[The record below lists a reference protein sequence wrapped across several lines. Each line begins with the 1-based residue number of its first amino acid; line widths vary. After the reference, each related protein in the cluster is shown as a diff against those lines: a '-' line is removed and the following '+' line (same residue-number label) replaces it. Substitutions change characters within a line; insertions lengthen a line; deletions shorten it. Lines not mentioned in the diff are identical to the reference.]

1 MGLFSSSPKRNY
13 SDDYDDEDD
22 WPAADLSPETARP
35 AALPEAP
42 AVKSGTV
49 ISKDMI
55 VSGALKGNGAV
66 RIEGSVDGEI
76 DLDGSVIVAP
86 TGAVT
91 GPVKAD
97 VIRVAGKVEGN
108 VTAKEHLRLEKT
120 GRVHGD
126 VETSS
131 LVIEDGGRLNGRTT
145 MTAKEPEPLPRP
157 AAAPELQFG
166 PSYPVGREDETGAEA
181 ES

>member
-22 WPAADLSPETARP
+22 WPAADLSPETAGP

-108 VTAKEHLRLEKT
+108 VTAKE
-120 GRVHGD
+120 
-126 VETSS
+126 
-131 LVIEDGGRLNGRTT
+131 
-145 MTAKEPEPLPRP
+145 PEPLPRP

-166 PSYPVGREDETGAEA
+166 PSYPVGREDETGVEA